1 MFVGRCRACARRRPP
16 RLFDIRKAPSERHD
30 SLEHRFD
37 RLSRVSLL
45 NEHIDVRSTDS
56 GDPAQFIWRGR
67 TFRVRR
73 IIGDWR
79 PDHPGATEKAHLL
92 RVSAESDTGEPSIV
106 DIAKDAGS
114 ECWTV
119 RREWH

>member
-1 MFVGRCRACARRRPP
+1 M
-16 RLFDIRKAPSERHD
+16 
-30 SLEHRFD
+30 
-37 RLSRVSLL
+37 SLL

-79 PDHPGATEKAHLL
+79 PDHRGHGKAHLL

-106 DIAKDAGS
+106 DIAKDAGRVLDRA
-114 ECWTV
+114 TRV
-119 RREWH
+119 ALT